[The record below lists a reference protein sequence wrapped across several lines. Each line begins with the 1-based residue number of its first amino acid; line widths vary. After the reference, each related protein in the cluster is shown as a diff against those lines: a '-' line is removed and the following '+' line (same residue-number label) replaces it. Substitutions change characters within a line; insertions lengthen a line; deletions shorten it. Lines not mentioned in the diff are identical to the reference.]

1 MSNVEVLDALP
12 RGPAKHGGARKGA
25 GAKPAGYVKSDAAMS
40 FDEARTRNEAA
51 KASLN
56 ELELK
61 IKSKE
66 YVAIASVVQ
75 SMATAYSAIAQTL
88 RSIPDNLER
97 KINLDPTVAEEVGRV
112 IDEALADLSNEMELL
127 GGGSDA

>member
-1 MSNVEVLDALP
+1 
-12 RGPAKHGGARKGA
+12 
-25 GAKPAGYVKSDAAMS
+25 
-40 FDEARTRNEAA
+40 
-51 KASLN
+51 
-56 ELELK
+56 
-61 IKSKE
+61 
-66 YVAIASVVQ
+66 
-75 SMATAYSAIAQTL
+75 MATAYSAIAQTL

>member
-1 MSNVEVLDALP
+1 
-12 RGPAKHGGARKGA
+12 
-25 GAKPAGYVKSDAAMS
+25 MS
-40 FDEARTRNEAA
+40 FDEARARNEAA